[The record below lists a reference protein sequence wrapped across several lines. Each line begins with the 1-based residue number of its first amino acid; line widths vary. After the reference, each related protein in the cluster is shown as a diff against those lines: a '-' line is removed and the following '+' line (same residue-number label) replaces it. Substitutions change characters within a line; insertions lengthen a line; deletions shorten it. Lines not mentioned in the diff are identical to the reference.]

1 MAAFDGGPWG
11 DKQLVLQYVKNR
23 IYVNYKDYRADEI
36 LLFFQSFGNVISYR
50 KFFRRGKLKKKKGI
64 EIILK
69 WIFYFLISW
78 PRDYVDWLVGKRQRL
93 SIPVNLYVHTL
104 GRCKQMVISSEIRH
118 FLSKKKGIEQTQ
130 RRKGQRDFESWACLA
145 QSPSTSV

>member
-50 KFFRRGKLKKKKGI
+50 KFFRRGKFKKKR
-64 EIILK
+64 ELK
-69 WIFYFLISW
+69 SFWNEFFIF
-78 PRDYVDWLVGKRQRL
+78 
-93 SIPVNLYVHTL
+93 
-104 GRCKQMVISSEIRH
+104 
-118 FLSKKKGIEQTQ
+118 
-130 RRKGQRDFESWACLA
+130 
-145 QSPSTSV
+145 